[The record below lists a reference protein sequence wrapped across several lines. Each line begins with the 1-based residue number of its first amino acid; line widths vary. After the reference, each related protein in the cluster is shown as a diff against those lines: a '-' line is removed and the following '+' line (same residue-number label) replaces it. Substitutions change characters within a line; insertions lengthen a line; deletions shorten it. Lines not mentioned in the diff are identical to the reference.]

1 MIKIYRT
8 DDQFIYEEETI
19 QEGVWIQMIQPTREE
34 AMRVAEELDI
44 DIDDIMAA
52 LDDEESSRIEL
63 ESGYTLILV
72 DIPTV

>member
-34 AMRVAEELDI
+34 VMRVA
-44 DIDDIMAA
+44 
-52 LDDEESSRIEL
+52 
-63 ESGYTLILV
+63 
-72 DIPTV
+72 